1 MTDESAIG
9 VERKRGHMDAH
20 LRAGIAIYNEGYYHA
35 AHDAWEEHWLTL
47 STGPDKDFLQGLI
60 QYTAAVYHTTT
71 GNWLGTRKLARK
83 AQTYLEGL
91 GERYRGV
98 DLRSVRL
105 HLRALEREPERV
117 GRESPPA
124 IEHEGRALGFEVLGF
139 EATAVAATV
148 LAEEWGYDEDAFE
161 RAAEYA
167 RSDVES
173 GYETSPFVAL
183 LFDFVREGDRREP
196 SDRAS
201 GETASREGDRREPS
215 DGAGDAGAEQVDH
228 RDIIAQRLGEHVDRR
243 GSRESDVSGL
253 F

>member
-1 MTDESAIG
+1 
-9 VERKRGHMDAH
+9 MDAH

-47 STGPDKDFLQGLI
+47 SAGPDKDFLQGLI
-60 QYTAAVYHTTT
+60 QFTAAAYHTTT
-71 GNWLGTRKLARK
+71 GNWIGTRKLARK

-91 GERYRGV
+91 GRRYRGV

-124 IEHEGRALGFEVLGF
+124 IEHEGRALKFEALGF

-183 LFDFVREGDRREP
+183 LFDFVREDDRRES

-201 GETASREGDRREPS
+201 GEERPASRKDDRREPS
-215 DGAGDAGAEQVDH
+215 DGASDTGVEQADH
-228 RDIIAQRLGEHVDRR
+228 RDIIAQRLGEHVQRR
-243 GSRESDVSGL
+243 AGRENDVAGL